1 MGTIFLVL
9 YRLCMIKVRVRWCTC
24 SLWSFYSVPP
34 PLYCV
39 FENSKRNN
47 LYPPVMGTIFLVTLT
62 LLAFVHT
69 NNVTERRPR
78 TQGKMYTQE
87 IKVTMRL
94 RILYHVSFTP
104 LWCHPRVSQ
113 RIHRKRNTTL
123 LNTSEHRGP
132 PKT

>member
-1 MGTIFLVL
+1 MYVYKYCVHIIL
-9 YRLCMIKVRVRWCTC
+9 YILCMIKVRVRWCTF

-47 LYPPVMGTIFLVTLT
+47 LDPPVMGTIFLVTLT

-69 NNVTERRPR
+69 NNVTERKAAY
-78 TQGKMYTQE
+78 TGQEMYTQE

-94 RILYHVSFTP
+94 RILYHVSFTH
-104 LWCHPRVSQ
+104 LV
-113 RIHRKRNTTL
+113 L
-123 LNTSEHRGP
+123 LAGLSADTPKKEDDTAEHLR
-132 PKT
+132 T